1 MSKRGKLITLIL
13 LVIAMIV
20 ISFLVLLGLPQKNIE
35 EDYRLTNEAISKQEE
50 FELPNQKKLNLD
62 DIDNETF
69 ERYIDEI
76 TNSFIHVESEIG
88 TLESKSW
95 YDEYMEMQ
103 VKSYYKEDNLYKIYA
118 YDKSMNF
125 EIYYWDNKVTFILAV
140 PTEYK
145 DQKNENGEIIGY
157 RMFFVEN
164 TMIASMD
171 LDGNS
176 VDPKSADFKTM
187 EDFALRLS
195 YYFTL
200 INIYYILCKHVICFR
215 VIIISFAVSVE
226 IIVIINYII
235 YF

>member
-1 MSKRGKLITLIL
+1 
-13 LVIAMIV
+13 MIV

-200 INIYYILCKHVICFR
+200 INNKP
-215 VIIISFAVSVE
+215 
-226 IIVIINYII
+226 
-235 YF
+235 

>member
-35 EDYRLTNEAISKQEE
+35 EDYRLTNESISKQEE

-125 EIYYWDNKVTFILAV
+125 EIYYWDNKVIFILAV

-176 VDPKSADFKTM
+176 VNPKSADFKTM

-200 INIYYILCKHVICFR
+200 INNKP
-215 VIIISFAVSVE
+215 
-226 IIVIINYII
+226 
-235 YF
+235 

>member
-1 MSKRGKLITLIL
+1 
-13 LVIAMIV
+13 
-20 ISFLVLLGLPQKNIE
+20 
-35 EDYRLTNEAISKQEE
+35 
-50 FELPNQKKLNLD
+50 
-62 DIDNETF
+62 
-69 ERYIDEI
+69 
-76 TNSFIHVESEIG
+76 
-88 TLESKSW
+88 
-95 YDEYMEMQ
+95 MEMQ

-125 EIYYWDNKVTFILAV
+125 EIYYWDNKVIFILAV

-200 INIYYILCKHVICFR
+200 INNKP
-215 VIIISFAVSVE
+215 
-226 IIVIINYII
+226 
-235 YF
+235 

>member
-1 MSKRGKLITLIL
+1 MRGWWVMSKRGKLITLIL

-35 EDYRLTNEAISKQEE
+35 EDYRLTNESISKQEE

-125 EIYYWDNKVTFILAV
+125 EIYYWDNKVIFILAV

-200 INIYYILCKHVICFR
+200 INNKP
-215 VIIISFAVSVE
+215 
-226 IIVIINYII
+226 
-235 YF
+235 